1 MSMVGDCVE
10 KKLRPIDGNSKFEF
24 TYSLFILLFGFGILA
39 CFIIAIVFMV
49 YIFNITF
56 LIFFWP
62 ILVGIWIGV
71 FRKQQ
76 TGYETELKENDRKK
90 LNSIIETICKRTGQ
104 KKPHQIIIT
113 EGTGVAVTGFFT
125 KKIIIGMVALKFM
138 NEEDILAILA
148 HEYGHFANKDTL
160 LGYLTY
166 RIQNFI
172 EIQKE
177 INRQNIGASYTLI
190 VYLPT
195 WLFFYVLSKYYSL
208 ISLWYSRRVEF
219 RADDFASGLV
229 GEQKFVD
236 ALVKYCIVTDIFD
249 EVVPQYVTHYL
260 KQGKRIVNLYEYI
273 KPVYSEENMRRAL
286 HTVLSAKSSWWST
299 HPSISERLEMLNI
312 KKVNLSFDSEL
323 KPILENQESYETQAS
338 EIMTQKMA
346 YWLRLVA
353 LSQGGYQVEG

>member
-1 MSMVGDCVE
+1 
-10 KKLRPIDGNSKFEF
+10 
-24 TYSLFILLFGFGILA
+24 
-39 CFIIAIVFMV
+39 MV

-62 ILVGIWIGV
+62 ILVGIWIGI

-76 TGYETELKENDRKK
+76 TGYETELRENDRKK
-90 LNSIIETICKRTGQ
+90 LNYIIETICKRTGQ

-138 NEEDILAILA
+138 SEEDILAILA

-219 RADDFASGLV
+219 RADDFASDLV
-229 GEQKFVD
+229 GEKKFAD

-249 EVVPQYVTHYL
+249 EVVPQYVIHYL

-286 HTVLSAKSSWWST
+286 NTVLSAKSSWWST
-299 HPSISERLEMLNI
+299 HPSISERLEMLNV
-312 KKVNLSFDSEL
+312 KKVDLFFDSDL

-338 EIMTQKMA
+338 GIMTQKMA

-353 LSQGGYQVEG
+353 SSQGGYPVEGMSQ